1 MTAATTSQN
10 SRMYFPS
17 FPRAPRA
24 LAGFF
29 LLLLLAAGLQTTLAP
44 RLLLLGGQPDFVF
57 AVAITGA
64 LLADAGVGAL
74 AGFAA
79 GLITAALIGDT
90 VGTLIV
96 SQTLAGF
103 AAGALGAR
111 LFRANRS
118 VVLAG
123 TFAASLLAHGVY
135 ALSAPAVFA
144 RGGAGGVLTAA
155 VGNALIA
162 LPVALLLRR
171 LGWGPERESP

>member
-1 MTAATTSQN
+1 MSLPPA
-10 SRMYFPS
+10 
-17 FPRAPRA
+17 RA

-29 LLLLLAAGLQTTLAP
+29 LLLLFAAGLQTTLAP

-57 AVAITGA
+57 AVAVA
-64 LLADAGVGAL
+64 ASLLADAGTGAL

-79 GLITAALIGDT
+79 GLITAALAGDT

-96 SQTLAGF
+96 SRTLAGF
-103 AAGALGAR
+103 AVGALGAR
-111 LFRANRS
+111 LFRANLV

-123 TFAASLLAHGVY
+123 AFLASLLAHGVY
-135 ALSAPAVFA
+135 ALCAPAVFA
-144 RGGAGGVLTAA
+144 RGSGGAGAVLTGAA
-155 VGNALIA
+155 SNALIA

>member
-1 MTAATTSQN
+1 MP
-10 SRMYFPS
+10 FPS

-57 AVAITGA
+57 AVAIAAA

-111 LFRANRS
+111 LFRTNLV

-123 TFAASLLAHGVY
+123 ALAVSLLAHAAY

-144 RGGAGGVLTAA
+144 RGGGAGGVLTAA

-171 LGWGPERESP
+171 LGWGPERESS